1 MSFNNEEIIILM
13 IFIISLAGMFL
24 LKKMKEYI
32 YSYLLFE
39 VGLLIPVV
47 AIISDINPWGKIA
60 YSSIGIAVI
69 TLSLIAV
76 LVAMIYRFYRKRA
89 TQHPKQ

>member
-39 VGLLIPVV
+39 VGLLITVV
-47 AIISDINPWGKIA
+47 AIISDVNPWGKIA
-60 YSSIGIAVI
+60 YTSIGIAVI
-69 TLSLIAV
+69 SLSLIAALGV
-76 LVAMIYRFYRKRA
+76 MIYISYRKR
-89 TQHPKQ
+89 TTHHFK

>member
-1 MSFNNEEIIILM
+1 MNFNNVDIIILM
-13 IFIISLAGMFL
+13 IFIISLTGMFL

-47 AIISDINPWGKIA
+47 AIISDINPWGQIA

-69 TLSLIAV
+69 VLSLVVALGV
-76 LVAMIYRFYRKRA
+76 LIYRSYRKRA
-89 TQHPKQ
+89 AHPLK

>member
-1 MSFNNEEIIILM
+1 MSFNNIEIIILM

-39 VGLLIPVV
+39 IGLLIPVIV
-47 AIISDINPWGKIA
+47 IISDINSWGKIA

-69 TLSLIAV
+69 ALSLVVALGV
-76 LVAMIYRFYRKRA
+76 LIYRSYRKRN
-89 TQHPKQ
+89 THYLKS

>member
-1 MSFNNEEIIILM
+1 MSFNNGEIIILM
-13 IFIISLAGMFL
+13 IFIISLTGMFL

-47 AIISDINPWGKIA
+47 AIISDINPWGQIA
-60 YSSIGIAVI
+60 FSTIGIAVI
-69 TLSLIAV
+69 ALSLVAA
-76 LVAMIYRFYRKRA
+76 LGAMIYRSYRKRV
-89 TQHPKQ
+89 THHLK

>member
-1 MSFNNEEIIILM
+1 MSLNNVDIIILM
-13 IFIISLAGMFL
+13 IFIISLTGMFL

-47 AIISDINPWGKIA
+47 AIISDINPWGQIA

-69 TLSLIAV
+69 VLSLVVALGV
-76 LVAMIYRFYRKRA
+76 LIYRSYRKRA
-89 TQHPKQ
+89 THPLK